1 MNTKTDSRRQVE
13 LDERTAWVLQ
23 TVLDYFWEDELRNYQ
38 ESDLEHRSDHIFESL
53 VAIDRWLQG
62 VNRKH
67 GEARA
72 QTESQPTGSDVTT
85 TRAPC
90 AGTRPRRIVLMDT
103 ESGEFMLLADD
114 GRTLVIE
121 PDWARLAR
129 TFGWT
134 PCPCGQ
140 TDGTVDCAHRKAL
153 DMIAEAYEFLTE
165 HVGDEV
171 DDRGY
176 FR

>member
-1 MNTKTDSRRQVE
+1 MNTKTDTRCEVE
-13 LDERTAWVLQ
+13 LDETTAWELQ

-38 ESDLEHRSDHIFESL
+38 ESDPEHRSGHIFESL
-53 VAIDRWLQG
+53 VVIDRWLQG
-62 VNRKH
+62 VNRKLR
-67 GEARA
+67 EAHA
-72 QTESQPTGSDVTT
+72 QTESRSSGLDVTT
-85 TRAPC
+85 TRSPC
-90 AGTRPRRIVLMDT
+90 ADARRRRIVLMDT

-114 GRTLVIE
+114 GRTLLIE

-171 DDRGY
+171 DDPGY